1 MVQYTY
7 VLNNPLLY
15 ADPLGMGLALII
27 DQEIKAMV
35 SAYNFTNNSVKVKNG
50 WS

>member
-27 DQEIKAMV
+27 DQEI
-35 SAYNFTNNSVKVKNG
+35 TDNNVKVKND
-50 WS
+50 WSKF